1 VLCTG
6 KGPKDFRTH
15 FGAKILILL
24 PFSILIEGILNA
36 KSCVQFDWCVMTFI
50 IALPNDEMS
59 CIIIHANKDVYL
71 HESQT
76 TRCLG
81 VKGPA
86 EGRSG
91 PEALDGVRRCD
102 VACRKL
108 KEK

>member
-1 VLCTG
+1 
-6 KGPKDFRTH
+6 
-15 FGAKILILL
+15 
-24 PFSILIEGILNA
+24 
-36 KSCVQFDWCVMTFI
+36 MTFV

-59 CIIIHANKDVYL
+59 CIIINANKDVYL

-102 VACRKL
+102 VALSKDSRPRFASRRSAATAAESIERRRCQIHGVHAGYL
-108 KEK
+108 AGESLG